1 MSGQRGGQGRSARS
15 GSVRHGQRLLPWLPL
30 PVALGIQAWFSW
42 PGMPGTF
49 ACLLAAL
56 LLVLPPV
63 AHRLGHY
70 RLFLA
75 ALVLAAGAAG
85 FLAAELRAGSLAAP
99 VLRGHYYG
107 PVEGRVIHI
116 DRSAAD
122 RMRITLDQ
130 LRPTGRLNW
139 PEKLR
144 LTLLPGDSASPPE
157 PGARVMATAWLAP
170 PEGPAEPGGFNF
182 ARHAWFDGL
191 GAVGSARSPVL
202 LIAPADE
209 AGSAAVARLRMHLSA
224 AIRTRIP
231 GEPGAFAAA
240 MLTGDRSGMGAA
252 AVADLRDSNLYHLVS
267 ISGVHMSL
275 LAGFVYQAVRF
286 LIALIPA
293 LAMRLAAHK
302 LAAAV
307 ALPVSVFYLV
317 LSGGD
322 VATLRAF
329 IMVAV
334 MLGAILADRRAL
346 SLHSVGLAAL
356 LILLLQPEGLTE
368 PGFQMSFAATTALI
382 AGLEALRRR
391 GLPPVLAPLVLV
403 VAGSGLAGLAS
414 APYAAAHFHRATPLG
429 ILPNLLASPLM
440 GFLVMPGGALMAVL
454 APFGLEAPARMML
467 EAGTWATL
475 KIAEFAAGFEG
486 FVQPVARPQR
496 YGLPLLSLGGLILVL
511 WAGRARWA
519 GLAVLLAGL
528 SAFAVPDR
536 PALLVSA
543 DGRLLGLMT
552 PEGRALSHP
561 RGAGFAAKS
570 WLAAD
575 GDGATPAEAA
585 ARSGFSGP
593 AEDRR
598 FHLGTLRGRYLRH
611 LPEGGLCDGADLV
624 ILTLAAPDR
633 DGDCRIFDAGD
644 LAAAGAMALTPQKG
658 GGLDVK
664 TAREVPPKTWTPRPL
679 RLQ

>member
-1 MSGQRGGQGRSARS
+1 M
-15 GSVRHGQRLLPWLPL
+15 PL
-30 PVALGIQAWFSW
+30 PVALGIWAWFSW
-42 PGMPGTF
+42 PGMPGILP
-49 ACLLAAL
+49 CLGAGV
-56 LLVLPPV
+56 LLVLPPA
-63 AHRLGHY
+63 AHRFGHY

-75 ALVLAAGAAG
+75 ALALAAAAAG
-85 FLAAELRAGSLAAP
+85 FLAAELRARSLAAP
-99 VLRGHYYG
+99 VLTGRYYG

-130 LRPTGRLNW
+130 LRPTGRANW

-144 LTLLPGDSASPPE
+144 LTLLPQYDSQPPE
-157 PGARVMATAWLAP
+157 PGMRVMTMAWLSP

-182 ARHAWFDGL
+182 ARHAWFEGL

-202 LIAPADE
+202 MVAPSAE
-209 AGSAAVARLRMHLSA
+209 AGSAAVARLRMRLSA
-224 AIRTRIP
+224 AIQARIP

-240 MLTGDRSGMGAA
+240 MLTGDRSGMGAG

-275 LAGFVYQAVRF
+275 LAGFVYQALRF
-286 LIALIPA
+286 LIALSPA
-293 LAMRLAAHK
+293 LAMRFAAHK
-302 LAAAV
+302 LAAAA

-329 IMVAV
+329 IMVTV

-356 LILLLQPEGLTE
+356 LILMLQPEGLTE

-391 GLPPVLAPLVLV
+391 GLPPRLAPLLLV

-429 ILPNLLASPLM
+429 LLPNLLVSPLM

-475 KIAEFAAGFEG
+475 QIAAFAAGFDG
-486 FVQPVARPQR
+486 MVQPVARPQR
-496 YGLPLLSLGGLILVL
+496 FGLPLLSLGGMMLVL
-511 WAGRARWA
+511 SAGRVKWLGFAF
-519 GLAVLLAGL
+519 LLLGL
-528 SAFAVPDR
+528 SAFALPDR

-552 PEGRALSHP
+552 PEGRALSHA
-561 RGAGFAAKS
+561 RGAGFAARS

-575 GDGATPAEAA
+575 ADRAAPARAA
-585 ARSGFSGP
+585 ARAGFTGP
-593 AEDRR
+593 PDDRR
-598 FHLGTLRGRYLRH
+598 FHLGELRGRYLRR
-611 LPEGGLCDGADLV
+611 LPEGELCEGVDLV
-624 ILTLAAPDR
+624 ILTLPAPENP
-633 DGDCRIFDAGD
+633 GACRIFDALY
-644 LAAAGAMALTPQKG
+644 LAKAGALALSPDGAG
-658 GGLDVK
+658 GAQVRR
-664 TAREVPPKTWTPRPL
+664 ARDAPPKSWTPAPL
-679 RLQ
+679 RFP

>member
-1 MSGQRGGQGRSARS
+1 MSGQRGGQGRRARP
-15 GSVRHGQRLLPWLPL
+15 GLERRGQRLLPWLPL
-30 PVALGIQAWFSW
+30 PVALGIQAWFLW
-42 PGMPGTF
+42 PGMPGP
-49 ACLLAAL
+49 APCLIAAAL
-56 LLVLPPV
+56 LLLPLA
-63 AHRLGHY
+63 AHRFGRY

-75 ALVLAAGAAG
+75 ALMLASGAAG
-85 FLAAELRAGSLAAP
+85 FLAAELRARSLAAP
-99 VLRGHYYG
+99 VLTGRWYG
-107 PVEGRVIHI
+107 PVEGRVIHV
-116 DRSAAD
+116 DRSAGD
-122 RMRITLDQ
+122 RMRITLDE
-130 LRPTGRLNW
+130 LRPVARANW
-139 PEKLR
+139 PRKLR
-144 LTLLPGDSASPPE
+144 LTLQPGDAEAPPQ
-157 PGARVMATAWLAP
+157 PGQRVMLTAWLSP

-202 LIAPADE
+202 RLPDGE
-209 AGSAAVARLRMHLSA
+209 GGAATTVARLRMYLSA
-224 AIRTRIP
+224 AIQARIP

-240 MLTGDRSGMGAA
+240 MLTGDRSGMGAG

-275 LAGFVYQAVRF
+275 LAGFVYQALRF
-286 LIALIPA
+286 LFALWPA

-391 GLPPVLAPLVLV
+391 GLPPVLAPVLLV
-403 VAGSGLAGLAS
+403 VAGSALAGLAS
-414 APYAAAHFHRATPLG
+414 APYAAAHFYRATPLG
-429 ILPNLLASPLM
+429 LLPNLLASPLM
-440 GFLVMPGGALMAVL
+440 GFLVMPGGVLMALL
-454 APFGLEAPARMML
+454 APFGLEAPARLML

-475 KIAEFAAGFEG
+475 EVAAFAAGFEG
-486 FVQPVARPQR
+486 MVQPVARPAA
-496 YGLPLLSLGGLILVL
+496 YGLPLLSLGGMISVL
-511 WAGRARWA
+511 AGRR
-519 GLAVLLAGL
+519 VRLAGVVIL
-528 SAFAVPDR
+528 LLGASAFIRPDR
-536 PALLVSA
+536 PGLLISPDA
-543 DGRLLGLMT
+543 RLLGLMT
-552 PEGRALSHP
+552 PEGRVLSHG

-575 GDGATPAEAA
+575 GDSASPAQAA
-585 ARSGFSGP
+585 GRPGFTGP
-593 AEDRR
+593 PEDRR
-598 FHLGTLRGRYLRH
+598 FTFGSLRGRYLRR
-611 LPEGGLCDGADLV
+611 LPEGDLCDRADLV
-624 ILTLAAPDR
+624 ILAFPAPAGEAGCRLIDTLEIAAS
-633 DGDCRIFDAGD
+633 
-644 LAAAGAMALTPQKG
+644 GAMALSGDGQ
-658 GGLDVK
+658 GGLLIRS
-664 TAREVPPKTWTPRPL
+664 ARETPPKAWTPRPL
-679 RLQ
+679 RLP